1 MTMRAEGPLRKRTVG
16 TVDRFTG
23 VNVHPLRGQAV
34 RPSPV
39 FLALLALTAVGGV
52 LAWRAGEEI
61 RPLAYAGVFVFVIA
75 GWLVSLCLHEFGH
88 AYTAW
93 RFGDH
98 GVELRGYLT
107 LNPLRYTHPG
117 LSLVL
122 PMLFIVLGGI
132 GLPGGAVYVQTSLMT
147 PRRRTLV
154 SLAGPAANLV
164 LAVLLLGATRAFYD
178 PAHPVFWSGVAF
190 LGFLELTAVVLNLLP
205 VPGLDGYGALEPHLS
220 PATRRAVAPFQQWG
234 LLVLLMLLLASPMLN
249 QKFFSLVLWF
259 FDLFDVPRLL
269 VSWGLSLTQFW
280 NSWF

>member
-1 MTMRAEGPLRKRTVG
+1 M
-16 TVDRFTG
+16 
-23 VNVHPLRGQAV
+23 NVSPLRGQAV

-39 FLALLALTAVGGV
+39 FLALVAVTAVGGV
-52 LAWRAGEEI
+52 LAWRAAAEI
-61 RPLAYAGVFVFVIA
+61 APLAYAGVFVFVIA

-88 AYTAW
+88 AFTAW
-93 RFGDH
+93 RFGDR
-98 GVELRGYLT
+98 GVEMRGYLT

-122 PMLFIVLGGI
+122 PMLFIALGGI
-132 GLPGGAVYVQTSLMT
+132 GLPGGAVYVQTSFMT
-147 PRRRTLV
+147 PLRRTLV

-164 LAVLLLGATRAFYD
+164 LAALLLGATRAFYD
-178 PAHPVFWSGVAF
+178 PAHPVFFSAVAF
-190 LGFLELTAVVLNLLP
+190 LGFLQVTAVVLNLLP

-234 LLVLLMLLLASPMLN
+234 LLVLLVLLISSPALN
-249 QKFFSLVLWF
+249 AKFFGMVLWF

-280 NSWF
+280 NAWF